1 MDCGRKRNIYWV
13 AICDMCVCVSF
24 IYINIYIYIYVYM
37 YIYIHM
43 FIYLFVFISIFI
55 LSYISLVFQSY
66 LLRCGIPFA
75 WYPFGVQENTE
86 PKNQVFVSASLGLK
100 RLLKYESTPSDV
112 LLVLRINRLFLPL
125 CKVGWIRRSPLVGET
140 TQLTNFGSLRSVP
153 AGHPSTP
160 QKTNIF
166 FLKIDGWK
174 MTFPFKTV
182 PLTFVFCIP
191 PKKKRNNGDCLLDAA
206 APTPGG
212 RSPSAERH
220 RLLMRVVSHHG
231 GNTGNFRGPVVMREA
246 RWRSGL
252 EGFQKSRGEERN
264 P

>member
-1 MDCGRKRNIYWV
+1 MF
-13 AICDMCVCVSF
+13 IC
-24 IYINIYIYIYVYM
+24 I

-191 PKKKRNNGDCLLDAA
+191 PKKNE
-206 APTPGG
+206 T
-212 RSPSAERH
+212 
-220 RLLMRVVSHHG
+220 
-231 GNTGNFRGPVVMREA
+231 TGIAF
-246 RWRSGL
+246 WRSRTNTRGKIPQCWETPPFDAGGFPPWRKHGKLPGPRGDAGSAL
-252 EGFQKSRGEERN
+252 EKWVGRISKIPWWGKKPLSLLLVFWSGHFLFTQNLFPKS
-264 P
+264 